1 MVQHSLMNDAQLR
14 DFGVLAISEPYA
26 RAIDKTVVTVP
37 LGHANWTKMVP
48 REQRQGRWAFRSML
62 WIGRDIEA
70 EQVPVQ
76 SPDLTAA
83 VLRLRD
89 RSLLAVSVYAEGQ
102 NEEALLDTISKLH
115 QLIQETRN
123 RVGTRVD
130 VVVAGDLQPA

>member
-1 MVQHSLMNDAQLR
+1 
-14 DFGVLAISEPYA
+14 
-26 RAIDKTVVTVP
+26 
-37 LGHANWTKMVP
+37 
-48 REQRQGRWAFRSML
+48 ML
-62 WIGRDIEA
+62 WIRRDIEA

-89 RSLLAVSVYAEGQ
+89 RSLLVVSVYVEGQ